1 MANDYYGN
9 YEMNKMGW
17 MLGDLSLYAKSQSD
31 LINTK
36 GTVTE
41 FVTPDS
47 IAIPTVENIIS
58 CHFFPYLEKSDLKIW
73 ETEFDSN
80 RNYLPTALEGSALVD
95 KKLNR
100 IKQITAKGQNKQITT
115 FPKYRIDGVD
125 IGGKFKWQNEGKLWL
140 PPFSHIILDD
150 NFGEPIRIHP
160 NLIRDTET
168 NFTVKVRHSLNHLG
182 IYTLYIQN
190 YLGDESGLYNGSTVS
205 GLRMPNASNVYAD
218 YMNQNRNQIKHQKAT
233 QFIQGAIGL
242 GTTIGGLAT
251 GNPLMAGAGA
261 GTMLSSINSIMSQYA
276 TERDLMNQG
285 NRLTSEGSDVI
296 HGLQMTMGLTAYYM
310 RYSEE
315 ALNRIG
321 WYFHLFGYKQNT
333 VMKPNLK
340 SRKRFNYIKT
350 DGANLKGNGIPKA
363 HLEELANIF
372 NKGTTIWHIDNGI
385 IMKDYSLDN
394 EEV

>member
-1 MANDYYGN
+1 
-9 YEMNKMGW
+9 
-17 MLGDLSLYAKSQSD
+17 
-31 LINTK
+31 
-36 GTVTE
+36 
-41 FVTPDS
+41 
-47 IAIPTVENIIS
+47 
-58 CHFFPYLEKSDLKIW
+58 
-73 ETEFDSN
+73 
-80 RNYLPTALEGSALVD
+80 
-95 KKLNR
+95 
-100 IKQITAKGQNKQITT
+100 
-115 FPKYRIDGVD
+115 
-125 IGGKFKWQNEGKLWL
+125 
-140 PPFSHIILDD
+140 
-150 NFGEPIRIHP
+150 
-160 NLIRDTET
+160 
-168 NFTVKVRHSLNHLG
+168 
-182 IYTLYIQN
+182 
-190 YLGDESGLYNGSTVS
+190 
-205 GLRMPNASNVYAD
+205 
-218 YMNQNRNQIKHQKAT
+218 
-233 QFIQGAIGL
+233 
-242 GTTIGGLAT
+242 
-251 GNPLMAGAGA
+251 
-261 GTMLSSINSIMSQYA
+261 MLSSINSIMSQYA

-350 DGANLKGNGIPKA
+350 DGANLKGNGIPKS